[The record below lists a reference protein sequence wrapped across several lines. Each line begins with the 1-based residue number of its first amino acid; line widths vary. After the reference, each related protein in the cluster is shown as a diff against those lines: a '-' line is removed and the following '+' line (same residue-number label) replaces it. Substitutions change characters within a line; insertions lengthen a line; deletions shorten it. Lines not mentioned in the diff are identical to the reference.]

1 MRIKPLRIV
10 AAFCLA
16 GLLLASTS
24 CSKDDN
30 KSSDATTTVA
40 AGAGTGD
47 FCKVNTETASAP
59 ALDRVEKLLAVA
71 PAEVK
76 PDLEK
81 LKEAVTVQNDPKA
94 DSIQKAEAAQNV
106 QEPFASVAAYI
117 AANCPAG

>member
-1 MRIKPLRIV
+1 MRIKPLRIA

-16 GLLLASTS
+16 GLLLATTA
-24 CSKDDN
+24 CSKDDS

-40 AGAGTGD
+40 AATAGD
-47 FCKVNTETASAP
+47 FCKVNAETTDAP

-81 LKEAVTVQNDPKA
+81 LKEAVTIQNDPKA
-94 DSIQKAEAAQNV
+94 DSIQKAEAAQNL

-117 AANCPAG
+117 TANCPAG